1 MIRVTPKSVR
11 VRLTLWHIA
20 VMLAVLGVYAA
31 AVYAF
36 VRNNSSHLLDER
48 LHDDFDWASDML
60 AQRPDGTI
68 APYDETGEGDSPWLQ
83 VWSLEGR
90 LLYDTPEARRNPVPR
105 SIQLAVSAKEE
116 DRIVT
121 VPEVSPPYRVMSGGA
136 RIGGRPVLVQVA
148 RSEGP
153 IAQNLNQLIY
163 ILFLGLPGA
172 VAISGLGG
180 YLLARRALA
189 PIERMSERARSIN
202 AERLND
208 RLPVDNPDDELG
220 RLATV
225 FNDTLTRLE
234 LSFDQMRRFTAD
246 ASHELRTPLT
256 AIRSVG
262 EVGLRARRDEAAYR
276 EIIGSMLEE
285 VDRLALLVDRLLMLS
300 RADTG
305 QERLSIDAVDI
316 SELAEEVAE
325 QLGVLAEEKNQSIRV
340 RFDMVPRWIGDRV
353 VLRQALLNLV
363 DNAIKYSPPGG
374 KIEVLV
380 AQAPQGTLIDVSD
393 TGPGIP
399 TELRS
404 RIFDRFYRVDKA
416 RSRDNG
422 GTGLGLALAKWA
434 VEVNG
439 GQLTL
444 EPATGIGSRFRITL
458 PRTATATTQPQ
469 LQAVTTH

>member
-1 MIRVTPKSVR
+1 
-11 VRLTLWHIA
+11 
-20 VMLAVLGVYAA
+20 
-31 AVYAF
+31 
-36 VRNNSSHLLDER
+36 
-48 LHDDFDWASDML
+48 
-60 AQRPDGTI
+60 
-68 APYDETGEGDSPWLQ
+68 
-83 VWSLEGR
+83 
-90 LLYDTPEARRNPVPR
+90 
-105 SIQLAVSAKEE
+105 
-116 DRIVT
+116 
-121 VPEVSPPYRVMSGGA
+121 MSGGA

-234 LSFDQMRRFTAD
+234 SSFDQMRRFTAD

-262 EVGLRARRDEAAYR
+262 EVGLRGRRDEAAYR

-285 VDRLALLVDRLLMLS
+285 VDRLALLVDRLLTFS

-305 QERLSIDAVDI
+305 QTKLSVDI
-316 SELAEEVAE
+316 VHLPELAEEVAE
-325 QLGVLAEEKNQSIRV
+325 QLGVLAEEKNQSIQV

-353 VLRQALLNLV
+353 VLRQAL
-363 DNAIKYSPPGG
+363 
-374 KIEVLV
+374 
-380 AQAPQGTLIDVSD
+380 
-393 TGPGIP
+393 
-399 TELRS
+399 
-404 RIFDRFYRVDKA
+404 
-416 RSRDNG
+416 
-422 GTGLGLALAKWA
+422 
-434 VEVNG
+434 
-439 GQLTL
+439 
-444 EPATGIGSRFRITL
+444 
-458 PRTATATTQPQ
+458 
-469 LQAVTTH
+469 